1 MYANYGWDEDE
12 IDQFEMSPDSGYVQK
27 CGTPDAYNELVD
39 VLSPNAA
46 DALTYDEICRVLDI
60 DEFINYMAAQM
71 YLGGTDYPQ
80 NNVKAYRYRDGG
92 RFRFIVFDLD
102 FAFNTSDQFNV
113 FFNKEDYWF
122 DQLRPSSLGRIHD
135 RIRLVTLF
143 KNLLQNDSFR
153 RRFIDTYCIMGG
165 SVFESS
171 RCESI
176 IDELLDRVQ
185 PAMRLNGGSAS
196 SKANE
201 VKNNFRNRL
210 NSAINTLR
218 NYRTFNLSSTTA
230 RQVTLNSDVEG
241 AKIYINDIEVPMS
254 TFNGKLFAPAKLKA
268 VAPAGYYFHSWR
280 KDGSPYNAQEEID
293 MPDSDINLT
302 AHFVALTDAKKKEQG
317 ITPVRINEVSGSN
330 DSYVDEY
337 FKKGDWV
344 ELYNTTDQPIDVE
357 GMYLSDNASKP
368 TKYQITKGNTKA
380 QTIIPA
386 KGHLIIWCDKRTT
399 TDNGL
404 HASFKIDG
412 DGGQLTLMAADK
424 SWTDTFIYSAHDA
437 NTTIGRYP
445 DGASKVY
452 AMNVATI
459 AKTNRQ
465 SSYMTLVE
473 QTITTGVETPLI
485 ASANGLRVIYGNQ
498 QVLVKSDE
506 DGIATVN
513 IFNANGMLMEQATV
527 NVKGGRARL
536 DVSHLTPGLYIA
548 RAIDANGTSVSC
560 KFRK

>member
-1 MYANYGWDEDE
+1 
-12 IDQFEMSPDSGYVQK
+12 MSPDSGYVQK

-302 AHFVALTDAKKKEQG
+302 AHFVALTDAKKKEEG

-506 DGIATVN
+506 DGFATVN
-513 IFNANGMLMEQATV
+513 IFNANGMLIEQATV

>member
-1 MYANYGWDEDE
+1 
-12 IDQFEMSPDSGYVQK
+12 
-27 CGTPDAYNELVD
+27 
-39 VLSPNAA
+39 
-46 DALTYDEICRVLDI
+46 
-60 DEFINYMAAQM
+60 
-71 YLGGTDYPQ
+71 
-80 NNVKAYRYRDGG
+80 
-92 RFRFIVFDLD
+92 
-102 FAFNTSDQFNV
+102 
-113 FFNKEDYWF
+113 
-122 DQLRPSSLGRIHD
+122 
-135 RIRLVTLF
+135 
-143 KNLLQNDSFR
+143 
-153 RRFIDTYCIMGG
+153 
-165 SVFESS
+165 
-171 RCESI
+171 
-176 IDELLDRVQ
+176 
-185 PAMRLNGGSAS
+185 
-196 SKANE
+196 
-201 VKNNFRNRL
+201 
-210 NSAINTLR
+210 
-218 NYRTFNLSSTTA
+218 
-230 RQVTLNSDVEG
+230 
-241 AKIYINDIEVPMS
+241 
-254 TFNGKLFAPAKLKA
+254 
-268 VAPAGYYFHSWR
+268 
-280 KDGSPYNAQEEID
+280 

-445 DGASKVY
+445 DGASNVY

>member
-1 MYANYGWDEDE
+1 
-12 IDQFEMSPDSGYVQK
+12 
-27 CGTPDAYNELVD
+27 
-39 VLSPNAA
+39 
-46 DALTYDEICRVLDI
+46 
-60 DEFINYMAAQM
+60 
-71 YLGGTDYPQ
+71 
-80 NNVKAYRYRDGG
+80 
-92 RFRFIVFDLD
+92 
-102 FAFNTSDQFNV
+102 
-113 FFNKEDYWF
+113 
-122 DQLRPSSLGRIHD
+122 
-135 RIRLVTLF
+135 
-143 KNLLQNDSFR
+143 
-153 RRFIDTYCIMGG
+153 MGG

-445 DGASKVY
+445 DGASNVY

-513 IFNANGMLMEQATV
+513 IFNANGMLIEQATV